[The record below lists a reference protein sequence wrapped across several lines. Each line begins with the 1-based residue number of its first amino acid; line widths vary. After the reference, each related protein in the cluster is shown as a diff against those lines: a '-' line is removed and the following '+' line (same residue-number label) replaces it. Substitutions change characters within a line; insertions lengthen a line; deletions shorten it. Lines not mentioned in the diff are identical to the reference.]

1 MDDEEDSSTELS
13 DFSNFSD
20 LSNLTETLW
29 DTSDEEDEDCDAED
43 SPVVREGRT
52 LWVHAEDRHRKAANR
67 HRESLGMA
75 VAAVARSRGSSNSSR
90 R

>member
-1 MDDEEDSSTELS
+1 MDADDSLSELS
-13 DFSNFSD
+13 EFSDFSD
-20 LSNLTETLW
+20 LSNVTEILW
-29 DTSDEEDEDCDAED
+29 DTTDEEDEDCDAED
-43 SPVVREGRT
+43 SPVVREGRR

-75 VAAVARSRGSSNSSR
+75 VAAVARSGGSSNSSR